1 MAVSKFYLGYK
12 QLSKAVFEWQAADR
26 TALLAAFMVMDVFS
40 HWLWCL
46 FVWYRRDA
54 YSNYIDMNL
63 LYPIWIGVSVVGV
76 FLLWMSSR
84 FSPVRKAKSNIY
96 TWQAILITI
105 YSAYITF
112 IVAVLGHSSLVAGVS
127 LVGGTMLGMMLI
139 SRRYVWRAFIGQI
152 IAILV
157 VTLIPYVGITIPN
170 LRQMIAT
177 TLPPNIHSYV
187 TYSEMAMMKD
197 ATAAT
202 VLPNGRLNWDS
213 VNYLRQSSNLLWR
226 STHIYM
232 SLPKAIFI
240 IYMFRTLLVI
250 LDDSRKETLQ
260 HANQDE
266 LTQLKNR
273 RYGLMQMKQA
283 LVTIEESQDISVIL
297 LDLDWFKE
305 VNDNYGH
312 DVGDRVLI
320 TVAQTLSQSLTDDT
334 IVSRYGGEEF
344 LIVLPNTKHDSAMVI
359 AEQLRLSIAE
369 QTIMVDDN
377 ITFNVTA
384 SLGLYTLTYK
394 ECMSFKKANRAAGKT
409 ETGCQLDHSQLNK
422 SYIGKTFDNQTEL
435 TQLPQDI
442 CQRLICRADKALY
455 KAKSLGRNQ
464 VVSANEMSE
473 SGDDKIDSLYSH

>member
-1 MAVSKFYLGYK
+1 MAVYKFYLGYK
-12 QLSKAVFEWQAADR
+12 QLSKAVFEWEAADR
-26 TALLAAFMVMDVFS
+26 TALLAAFMVIEVFS

-46 FVWYRRDA
+46 FVWYRRDT
-54 YSNYIDMNL
+54 YSNYVDINL
-63 LYPIWIGVSVVGV
+63 LYPLWISVSIVGI

-84 FSPVRKAKSNIY
+84 FSPVRNANSNLN

-112 IVAVLGHSSLVAGVS
+112 IITILGHSSLVTGVS
-127 LVGGTMLGMMLI
+127 LVGGAMLGMMLI
-139 SRRYVWRAFIGQI
+139 SRKYVWRAFIGQI

-157 VTLIPYVGITIPN
+157 VTLLPYAGITLPN

-187 TYSEMAMMKD
+187 TYNEMAMIKD

-283 LVTIEESQDISVIL
+283 LISIEPAQDFSVIL
-297 LDLDWFKE
+297 LDLDWFKDI
-305 VNDNYGH
+305 NDSYGH
-312 DVGDRVLI
+312 DIGDRVLV
-320 TVAQTLSQSLTDDT
+320 TVAQALLQCLTDDA

-344 LIVLPNTKHDSAMVI
+344 LIVLPDTKHDSAMVI
-359 AEQLRLSIAE
+359 AEQLRLSIAD
-369 QTIMVDDN
+369 QTIVVDDN
-377 ITFNVTA
+377 ATFNVTA
-384 SLGLYTLTYK
+384 SLGLYTLTHDERSCIKHACEKLSQAEAGYQL
-394 ECMSFKKANRAAGKT
+394 KKPQVSKSSSERAGKNIDT
-409 ETGCQLDHSQLNK
+409 
-422 SYIGKTFDNQTEL
+422 

-442 CQRLICRADKALY
+442 CQRLICMADKALY
-455 KAKSLGRNQ
+455 NAKGLGRDK
-464 VVSANEMSE
+464 VVSANEMLK
-473 SGDDKIDSLYSH
+473 SGDNKIDSLYSN